1 MRRAIWW
8 LTLAMFLI
16 GVGCLHSVA
25 TPIRWPEAKP
35 PKHRYIVLGD
45 KLPSHVEVCVPLVL
59 GVDGQT
65 MACASID
72 AVRWFLRSQRQG

>member
-16 GVGCLHSVA
+16 GVGCARSIA
-25 TPIRWPEAKP
+25 TPIVWPPVEPP
-35 PKHRYIVLGD
+35 PKYLLLGD
-45 KLPSHVEVCVPLVL
+45 NLPSNLYVCVPLVV
-59 GVDGQT
+59 GVADHEA
-65 MACASID
+65 ACASID